1 MAILKSKDIAKMA
14 NKEIETKIDELK
26 LELLKSRA
34 ATKKTGKS
42 NTREI
47 KRTIAKL
54 LTFKRVLEMKNKPV
68 EKKIEVKAENKMK
81 GAKK

>member
-1 MAILKSKDIAKMA
+1 MAILKSKDVAKMTQ
-14 NKEIETKIDELK
+14 KEIAEKLEELK

-47 KRTIAKL
+47 KRTIARL
-54 LTFKRVLEMKNKPV
+54 LTIKKINEMK
-68 EKKIEVKAENKMK
+68 EGKK
-81 GAKK
+81 

>member
-14 NKEIETKIDELK
+14 NKEIEQKIEELK
-26 LELLKSRA
+26 IELLKSRA
-34 ATKKTGKS
+34 AGKKTGKS
-42 NTREI
+42 NSREI

-54 LTFKRVLEMKNKPV
+54 LTFKRVIEMKE
-68 EKKIEVKAENKMK
+68 EKTETKIKST